1 MGKATILSMG
11 YFAVTHSPLPI
22 FVVPYQW
29 RFNPMAD
36 FKKIID
42 ARIRKL
48 QVLRE
53 LADDPETMELLRSLA
68 ESNGNGHKKNAV
80 PPTEAP
86 SSAVPRL
93 PRGHQK
99 KTVLEVLRSA
109 TEPVTTDWI
118 ADQMIKRG
126 FEFKAAKPPIAVNEA
141 LQNLSEKKLAK
152 IAKTEGVRNYWKATA
167 PKDVPFQMEAP
178 LQV

>member
-1 MGKATILSMG
+1 
-11 YFAVTHSPLPI
+11 
-22 FVVPYQW
+22 
-29 RFNPMAD
+29 MAD

-48 QVLRE
+48 QILRE

-68 ESNGNGHKKNAV
+68 ASNGNGHKKV
-80 PPTEAP
+80 PLVSTAADTAESQGVAI
-86 SSAVPRL
+86 ART

-109 TEPVTTDWI
+109 TVPVTTDWI
-118 ADQMIKRG
+118 ADQMAKRG

-141 LQNLSEKKLAK
+141 LKTLSDEKLAK
-152 IAKTEGVRNYWKATA
+152 VAKTEGVRNFWKATA

-178 LQV
+178 LHV